1 MFFGSYMTSTVTV
14 FDPEMPY
21 LPVTH
26 GLRHWIA
33 NPAPTVL
40 APEPDLYIGLFWG
53 HFRLGMP
60 AAVHA
65 TALSYALLNVAL
77 AY

>member
-1 MFFGSYMTSTVTV
+1 
-14 FDPEMPY
+14 MPY
-21 LPVTH
+21 LPVAH
-26 GLRHWIA
+26 GLTHWIA
-33 NPAPTVL
+33 NPAPAVL

-53 HFRLGMP
+53 HFVLGML

-65 TALSYALLNVAL
+65 IALSSASSNYAL